1 MSILND
7 DLRALGFIPV
17 GMPFEGAEAW
27 TVWNPPEPGAL
38 VYERYYELV
47 KQAMF
52 AQVDLP
58 VTERIAC
65 RPLTCESLMHE
76 RLAVVGCWRSAS
88 LVAPVER

>member
-27 TVWNPPEPGAL
+27 TAWNLPEPGAL

-58 VTERIAC
+58 VRKRIGF
-65 RPLTCESLMHE
+65 RPLTAKTLMVE
-76 RLAVVGCWRSAS
+76 IGAIVDCWRSAAA
-88 LVAPVER
+88 VAPNF